1 VIKGFRDFISRGNVI
16 DLAVAFVI
24 GVAFAAVIKAFLD
37 GIVNPLIAAIFGKP
51 GIEDVGRFTINHA
64 HFSIG
69 LVLAAIF
76 NFLVVAAVLYFIVI
90 VPMNKINA
98 MRARKED
105 AAEEEVAEEVAL
117 LREIRDALKQ
127 R

>member
-1 VIKGFRDFISRGNVI
+1 MLKGFRDFISRGNVI

-24 GVAFAAVIKAFLD
+24 GLAFAAVVKAFLD
-37 GIVNPLIAAIFGKP
+37 GIVNPLVAAIFGKP
-51 GIEDVGRFTINHA
+51 DLAKVGNFTINHA

-69 LVLAAIF
+69 LVLAAVF
-76 NFLVVAAVLYFIVI
+76 NFLVVAAVLYFLVI
-90 VPMNKINA
+90 VPMNKMNA
-98 MRARKED
+98 MRKSKEEV
-105 AAEEEVAEEVAL
+105 AEEEVAEEVAL